1 MPKHLFCLSLLCLLL
16 STGSLN
22 ADVTVDFESVD
33 GQDLIDEG
41 GKAFARLDGKASVSH
56 DTHGGKA
63 ALRFHGATKPGCV
76 KFAAD
81 FTLGKEG
88 TLDFWCK
95 PEKTSGIVVGK
106 YGALNISFKPGGVV
120 YFGLK
125 LKKHKWVECTSPT
138 DSVKARK
145 WLHIRA
151 SWGRAGLVLSLDDKA
166 VAAADLPKRWDW
178 FIEDRPLLLG
188 TYDWPAGYDTWYYD
202 GVLDDFS
209 YKPEQK
215 DVKFKSA
222 VQKVHELRL
231 KKTPKP
237 DYDQRVP
244 ASVSGR
250 IVLQDGTGGVS
261 GISVTDG
268 YSVTKTDA
276 EGRYSL
282 KPSPSSVFIYITR
295 PPRHDVVGSWY
306 KPLAESVDFML
317 KPSSQSED
325 EYTFIHVSDTH
336 ISSDGRCLRGLSRFV
351 DEVNALEPRPRFV
364 FNTGD
369 LVSLDKQLKSP
380 PSRGHEFFRNYTGI
394 MNHLAMPHYHV
405 AGDHTDS
412 SHRLEDFP
420 LGDHRAGK
428 AMYWEYLGPNI
439 FSFEYGKI
447 HFVSVDFVYHLENEI
462 SHRLIPEHLE
472 WLRQDM
478 AARAPGTFVVTG
490 SENTLDTFNPTFGNI
505 ARENDV
511 RLQLVG
517 DDHIVAYND
526 RLVPFR
532 VGGALSGT
540 WWNGPCAD
548 LSPQGYMV
556 YSVRGEKMDCFYKG
570 LGRRVVITGPRYGSV
585 LKGKVVFQAHLVQPG
600 DDETLEY
607 SIDGS
612 SWKPMREVAR
622 TTYRRVY
629 ETSGDSATSDDGLI
643 TLKVRSVPA
652 GEERSRVFVVHNGNE
667 PARVDC
673 GAVLSFAV
681 GKVWPSKQPPQ
692 ENVDVIFNGRIVG
705 QIQAKGRKS
714 YSFPIEAQTLARIN
728 KLTFGFADAE
738 DGMVISHPVLKIGEK
753 TIEDPR
759 GAAMRK
765 VRAAHW
771 GEAATAAMGFTVGK
785 GPNEH
790 SFAVAQDT
798 FYFVLDP
805 KD

>member
-1 MPKHLFCLSLLCLLL
+1 LLL
-16 STGSLN
+16 STASLN
-22 ADVTVDFESVD
+22 AALTVDFESVD
-33 GQDLIDEG
+33 SQEINDDG
-41 GKAFARLDGKASVSH
+41 GKTLARLEGKTSLA
-56 DTHGGKA
+56 DDAHGGKA
-63 ALRFHGATKPGCV
+63 ALRFHGAAEPGCV
-76 KFAAD
+76 KFAD
-81 FTLGKEG
+81 GFTLGKEG

-95 PEKTSGIVVGK
+95 PEKTSGILVGK
-106 YGALNISFKPGGVV
+106 YGAVNISFKPGGVV

-125 LKKHKWVECTSPT
+125 LKRDGWVECESPK
-138 DSVKARK
+138 DSVKPRK
-145 WLHIRA
+145 WLHIQA
-151 SWGRAGLVLSLDDKA
+151 SWGRAGMVLRLNGKTLA
-166 VAAADLPKRWDW
+166 GADLPKRWDW
-178 FIEDRPLLLG
+178 FIADRPLLLG
-188 TYDWPAGYDTWYYD
+188 TYDWPAGYDVWYYT

-215 DVKFKSA
+215 DAKFKSTT
-222 VQKVHELRL
+222 QKVHKLRL

-237 DYDQRVP
+237 DYERKVAGSVGGRV
-244 ASVSGR
+244 
-250 IVLQDGTGGVS
+250 VLQGGAGDAS
-261 GISVTDG
+261 GVAGVLVTDG
-268 YSVTKTDA
+268 YTVTKTDA
-276 EGRYSL
+276 DGRYSL
-282 KPSPSSVFIYITR
+282 KPSPSAVFIYITR
-295 PPRHDVVGSWY
+295 PPQRDIVGSWY
-306 KPLAESVDFML
+306 KPLAQSVDFAL
-317 KPSSQSED
+317 KPAGQSED
-325 EYTFIHVSDTH
+325 EYTFVHVSDTH
-336 ISSDGRCLRGLSRFV
+336 ISSDGRCLRGLSQFV
-351 DEVNALEPRPRFV
+351 DEVNALEPRLRFV

-369 LVSLDKQLKSP
+369 LVNLDKQLKAP
-380 PSRGHEFFRNYTGI
+380 PARGHEYFRNYTGI

-412 SHRLEDFP
+412 SYRLDDFP

-447 HFVSVDFVYHLENEI
+447 HFVSVDFVYHLENQI
-462 SHRLIPEHLE
+462 SHRLIPEHLK

-490 SENTLDTFNPTFGNI
+490 SENTLDTFNPTFGEI
-505 ARENDV
+505 ARKNDV

-548 LSPQGYMV
+548 LSPRGYML

-570 LGRRVVITGPRYGSV
+570 IGQRVAIASPRYGSA
-585 LKGKVVFQAHLVQPG
+585 LKGKVTFRAHLVQPG
-600 DDETLEY
+600 DGQSLEY
-607 SIDGS
+607 SLNGS
-612 SWKPMREVAR
+612 PWKPMREVAR
-622 TTYRRVY
+622 PFYRRVY
-629 ETSGDSATSDDGLI
+629 ETSGDSAAAGDGLI
-643 TLKVRSVPA
+643 TLKVRSVPD
-652 GEERSRVFVVHNGNE
+652 GEERSRVFVVHNDND
-667 PARVDC
+667 PAQVDT

-681 GKVWPSKQPPQ
+681 GNVWPSKQPPKAK
-692 ENVDVIFNGRIVG
+692 VDVILNGQVVG
-705 QIQAKGRKS
+705 RVEGGLCKS
-714 YSFPIEAQTLARIN
+714 YALAIDAKKLLRIN
-728 KLTFGFADAE
+728 VLTFAFADTD
-738 DGMVISHPVLKIGEK
+738 DGMVITHPLLKIGDK

-759 GAAMRK
+759 GAAIRK

-790 SFAVAQDT
+790 SFAVAQDK